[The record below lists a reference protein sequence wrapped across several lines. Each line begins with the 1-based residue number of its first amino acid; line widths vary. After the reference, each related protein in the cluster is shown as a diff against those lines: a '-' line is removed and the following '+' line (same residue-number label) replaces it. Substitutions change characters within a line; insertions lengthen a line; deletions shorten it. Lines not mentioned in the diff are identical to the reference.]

1 MKFELFN
8 QFASEVCKVFGITED
23 NVFTKNKEASV
34 VDARYLL
41 YYLCKTNKIQLT
53 YIQKYMKDR
62 GYDIP
67 HSTIHYGIKQV
78 ESKVIEDKDYQIVI
92 DRINNICSRY

>member
-1 MKFELFN
+1 MKLKFELFN
-8 QFASEVCKVFGITED
+8 QYASEVCKVFVVSED
-23 NVFTKNKEASV
+23 NIFEKTKEQSV

-41 YYLCKTNKIQLT
+41 YYLSFSRGINQT
-53 YIQKYMKDR
+53 YIKKFMKMR

-78 ESKVIEDKDYQIVI
+78 NKKLAKDQDYQVVI
-92 DRINNICSRY
+92 DRINFNV

>member
-23 NVFTKNKEASV
+23 DVFTKNKEASV

-41 YYLCKTNKIQLT
+41 YYLCSARKIKIT

-67 HSTIHYGIKQV
+67 HSTIHYGINQV
-78 ESKVIEDKDYQIVI
+78 KKKVHEDKDYQIVI
-92 DRINNICSRY
+92 DRINNICSRF

>member
-8 QFASEVCKVFGITED
+8 QYASEVCKVF
-23 NVFTKNKEASV
+23 NVYEGDIFKKNKEASI

-41 YYLCKTNKIQLT
+41 YYLCSKNKIQIT
-53 YIQKYMKDR
+53 YIQKYMKER

-67 HSTIHYGIKQV
+67 HSTIHYGINQV
-78 ESKVIEDKDYQIVI
+78 KRKVHEDKDYQIVI
-92 DRINNICSRY
+92 DRISRCTI